1 MRQTKRRMELV
12 SFYDHTGIER
22 HLTRMARKGWK
33 VEKINNYFWTY
44 RRIEP
49 QELQVAVTYFPKAS
63 DFDPFPS
70 GEQQTLIDYCEE
82 TGWELACTWFQMQV
96 FYSERENPT
105 PIHTEPELEVRIIHQ
120 ACKAN
125 YLRGLWFLLM
135 LGLIGSAFYASA
147 LISDTLRMLASPGDF
162 LVGMCGLILF
172 LIGGVELVAYY
183 TWRHRA
189 KRAAQQGLFLDTP
202 STKKFQIAMMVLLVA
217 ALAWWG
223 VNLVLAGNPLM
234 AWVVLFVTAGYGVLI
249 ALTMGVKSL
258 LKEVGV
264 STGANRGLTILACAV
279 FAFVIMGGAVK
290 FGVYLATGA
299 EDPEDLSLYVETP
312 LYMTDLV
319 GEQEVFFSN
328 AASSDQS
335 LLLQR
340 LKVEQLPWG
349 REDETPQMTYERY
362 TVSVPALYSFCVGQ
376 MKRQMLIK
384 AYWDGEMVS
393 VDATPWGAE
402 EAYRLVA
409 KDGTQRN
416 MFLLCRGNTLV
427 SLDMSWEPTAE
438 QMALVGERLLET
450 G

>member
-1 MRQTKRRMELV
+1 MRQTKRRMELL

-33 VEKINNYFWTY
+33 VEKMNNYFWTY

-96 FYSERENPT
+96 FYSDRENPT

-125 YLRGLWFLLM
+125 YLRVLWFLLV
-135 LGLIGSAFYASA
+135 LGLIGSVLYTST
-147 LISDTLRMLASPGDF
+147 LISDILCMLASPGA
-162 LVGMCGLILF
+162 LLMGVCALMLF
-172 LIGGVELVAYY
+172 LIGGVDLVAYY

-189 KRAAQQGLFLDTP
+189 KRAAKQGLFLDTP
-202 STKKFQIAMMVLLVA
+202 PTKKFQITLMVVLVA

-223 VNLVLAGNPLM
+223 VNLVLAGNPVM
-234 AWVVLFVTAGYGVLI
+234 AWVVLFATVGYVLLI
-249 ALTMGVKSL
+249 AMTLGVKRL

-264 STGANRGLTILACAV
+264 STGVNRGLTLLACAV

-299 EDPEDLSLYVETP
+299 EDPEELPFYVETP

-328 AASSDQS
+328 AISSDQS

-340 LKVEQLPWG
+340 LKVGQFPWG

-362 TVSVPALYSFCVGQ
+362 TVSVPALYPFCVGQ

-416 MFLLCRGNTLV
+416 AFLLCRGNILV
-427 SLDMSWEPTAE
+427 SVDMSWEPTAE
-438 QMALVGERLLET
+438 QMALVGERLLNS
-450 G
+450 

>member
-1 MRQTKRRMELV
+1 MRQTKRRMELL

-70 GEQQTLIDYCEE
+70 GEQQTLIDYCGE

-96 FYSERENPT
+96 FYSDRENPT

-125 YLRGLWFLLM
+125 YLRVLWFLLV
-135 LGLIGSAFYASA
+135 LGAIGSVLYASSM
-147 LISDTLRMLASPGDF
+147 ISDTLRMMASPGA
-162 LVGMCGLILF
+162 LLMGTCGLMLF
-172 LIGGVELVAYY
+172 LIAAVELVAYY

-202 STKKFQIAMMVLLVA
+202 STKKFQTVMMAVLLA
-217 ALAWWG
+217 ALFWWG
-223 VNLVLAGNPLM
+223 VNLALVGNPVM
-234 AWVVLFVTAGYGVLI
+234 AWIVLVVAIGYGVLI
-249 ALTMGVKSL
+249 ALTLGVKRL

-264 STGANRGLTILACAV
+264 SAGANRGLTLLACVV
-279 FAFVIMGGAVK
+279 FAFVVMGGAVR
-290 FGVYLATGA
+290 FGIYLAAGS
-299 EDPEDLSLYVETP
+299 ESPEDLSFYVETP

-328 AASSDQS
+328 ATSSDQS

-362 TVSVPALYSFCVGQ
+362 TVSVPALYPFCVGQ

-416 MFLLCRGNTLV
+416 AFLLCRGNILV
-427 SLDMSWEPTAE
+427 SVDMSWEPTAE
-438 QMALVGERLLET
+438 QMALVGERLLNS
-450 G
+450 

>member
-1 MRQTKRRMELV
+1 MRQTKRRMELL

-96 FYSERENPT
+96 FYSDRENPT
-105 PIHTEPELEVRIIHQ
+105 PIHTEPELEVNVIHQ

-125 YLRGLWFLLM
+125 YLRVLWVVLV
-135 LGLIGSAFYASA
+135 LGLIGSVLYTST
-147 LISDTLRMLASPGDF
+147 LISDILCMLASPGA
-162 LVGMCGLILF
+162 LLMGVCALMLF
-172 LIGGVELVAYY
+172 LIGGVDLVAYY

-189 KRAAQQGLFLDTP
+189 KRAAKQGLFLDTP
-202 STKKFQIAMMVLLVA
+202 PTKKFQITLMVVLVA

-223 VNLVLAGNPLM
+223 VNLVLAGNPVM
-234 AWVVLFVTAGYGVLI
+234 AWVVLFATVGYVLLI
-249 ALTMGVKSL
+249 AMTLGVKRL

-264 STGANRGLTILACAV
+264 STGVNRGLTLLACAV

-299 EDPEDLSLYVETP
+299 ENPEELPFYVETP
-312 LYMTDLV
+312 LYMADLV
-319 GEQEVFFSN
+319 GDQKVVFSN
-328 AASSDQS
+328 ATSSDQS

-362 TVSVPALYSFCVGQ
+362 TVSVPALYPFCVEQ

-384 AYWDGEMVS
+384 AYWDGEMVPM
-393 VDATPWGAE
+393 DATPWGAE

-416 MFLLCRGNTLV
+416 AFLLCRGNILV
-427 SLDMSWEPTAE
+427 SVDMSWEPTAE
-438 QMALVGERLLET
+438 QMALIGERLLDS
-450 G
+450 

>member
-1 MRQTKRRMELV
+1 MRQTKRRMELL

-96 FYSERENPT
+96 FYSDRENPT

-125 YLRGLWFLLM
+125 YLRVLWILLV
-135 LGLIGSAFYASA
+135 LGLIGSVLYTST
-147 LISDTLRMLASPGDF
+147 LISDILCILASPGA
-162 LVGMCGLILF
+162 LLMGVCALMLF
-172 LIGGVELVAYY
+172 LIGGVDLVAYY

-189 KRAAQQGLFLDTP
+189 KRAAKQGLFLDTP
-202 STKKFQIAMMVLLVA
+202 STKKFQITLMVVLVA
-217 ALAWWG
+217 SLAWWV
-223 VNLVLAGNPLM
+223 VNLVLAGNPVT
-234 AWVVLFVTAGYGVLI
+234 AWVVLFATVGYVLLI
-249 ALTMGVKSL
+249 AMTLGVKRL

-264 STGANRGLTILACAV
+264 STGVNRGLTLLACAV

-299 EDPEDLSLYVETP
+299 EDPEALPFYVETP

-328 AASSDQS
+328 ATSSDQS

-340 LKVEQLPWG
+340 LKVEQFPWG

-384 AYWDGEMVS
+384 AYWDGEMVP

-402 EAYRLVA
+402 KAYRLVA

-416 MFLLCRGNTLV
+416 AFLLCRGNILV
-427 SLDMSWEPTAE
+427 SVELSWEPTAE
-438 QMALVGERLLET
+438 QMALVGERLLNS
-450 G
+450 

>member
-1 MRQTKRRMELV
+1 MRQTKRRMELL

-96 FYSERENPT
+96 FYSDRENPT

-125 YLRGLWFLLM
+125 YLRVLWFLLV
-135 LGLIGSAFYASA
+135 LGLIGSVLYASS
-147 LISDTLRMLASPGDF
+147 LISDTLRMLASPEG
-162 LVGMCGLILF
+162 LLIGMCGLLLF

-202 STKKFQIAMMVLLVA
+202 STKKFQTVMMAVLLA
-217 ALAWWG
+217 ALFWWG
-223 VNLVLAGNPLM
+223 VNLVLAGNSVM
-234 AWVVLFVTAGYGVLI
+234 AWVVLFATVGYVLLI
-249 ALTMGVKSL
+249 AMTLGVKRL

-264 STGANRGLTILACAV
+264 STGVSRGLTLLACAV

-299 EDPEDLSLYVETP
+299 EDPEDLPFYVETP
-312 LYMTDLV
+312 LYMADLV
-319 GEQEVFFSN
+319 GDQKVVFSN
-328 AASSDQS
+328 ATSSDQS

-340 LKVEQLPWG
+340 LKVEQFPWG

-362 TVSVPALYSFCVGQ
+362 TVSVPALYPFCVGQ

-416 MFLLCRGNTLV
+416 TFLLCRGNILV
-427 SLDMSWEPTAE
+427 SVEMSWEPTAE
-438 QMALVGERLLET
+438 QMALVGERLLNS
-450 G
+450 

>member
-1 MRQTKRRMELV
+1 MRQTKRRMELL

-33 VEKINNYFWTY
+33 VEKMNNYFWTY

-96 FYSERENPT
+96 FYSDRENPT

-125 YLRGLWFLLM
+125 YLRVLWVVLV
-135 LGLIGSAFYASA
+135 LGLIGSVLYTST
-147 LISDTLRMLASPGDF
+147 LISDILCMLASPGA
-162 LVGMCGLILF
+162 LLMGVCALMLF
-172 LIGGVELVAYY
+172 LIGGVDLVAYY

-189 KRAAQQGLFLDTP
+189 KRAAKQGLFLDTP
-202 STKKFQIAMMVLLVA
+202 STKKFQTVMMAVLLA
-217 ALAWWG
+217 ALFWWG
-223 VNLVLAGNPLM
+223 VNLALVGNPVM
-234 AWVVLFVTAGYGVLI
+234 AWIVLVVAIGYGVLI
-249 ALTMGVKSL
+249 ALTLGVKRL

-264 STGANRGLTILACAV
+264 STGVNRGLTLLACAV

-299 EDPEDLSLYVETP
+299 EDPEELPFYVETP

-328 AASSDQS
+328 ATSSDQS

-340 LKVEQLPWG
+340 LKVEQFPWG

-384 AYWDGEMVS
+384 AYWDGEMVP

-409 KDGTQRN
+409 KDGTLRN
-416 MFLLCRGNTLV
+416 AFLLCRGNILV
-427 SLDMSWEPTAE
+427 SVDMSWEPTAE
-438 QMALVGERLLET
+438 QMAMVGERLLNS
-450 G
+450 

>member
-1 MRQTKRRMELV
+1 MRQTKRRMELL

-33 VEKINNYFWTY
+33 VEKMNNYFWTY

-49 QELQVAVTYFPKAS
+49 QELQGAVTYFPKAS
-63 DFDPFPS
+63 AFDPFPS

-96 FYSERENPT
+96 FYSDRENPT
-105 PIHTEPELEVRIIHQ
+105 PIHTEPELEERIIHQ

-125 YLRGLWFLLM
+125 YLRVLWVVLV
-135 LGLIGSAFYASA
+135 LGLIGSVLYTST
-147 LISDTLRMLASPGDF
+147 LISDILCMLASSGA
-162 LVGMCGLILF
+162 LLMGVCALMLF
-172 LIGGVELVAYY
+172 LIGGVDLVAYY

-189 KRAAQQGLFLDTP
+189 KRAARQGLFLDTP

-223 VNLVLAGNPLM
+223 VNLALVGNPVM
-234 AWVVLFVTAGYGVLI
+234 AWIVLVVAIGYGVLI
-249 ALTMGVKSL
+249 ALTMGVKRL
-258 LKEVGV
+258 LIEVGV
-264 STGANRGLTILACAV
+264 SAGANRGLTRLAGVV
-279 FAFVIMGGAVK
+279 FAFVVMGGAVR
-290 FGVYLATGA
+290 FGIYLAAGS
-299 EDPEDLSLYVETP
+299 ESPEDLSFYVETP

-328 AASSDQS
+328 ATSSDQS

-362 TVSVPALYSFCVGQ
+362 MVSVPALYPFCVGQ

-384 AYWDGEMVS
+384 AYWDGEMIP
-393 VDATPWGAE
+393 VDATPWSAE

-416 MFLLCRGNTLV
+416 AFLLCRGNILV
-427 SLDMSWEPTAE
+427 SVAMSWEPTAE
-438 QMALVGERLLET
+438 QMALVGERLLNS
-450 G
+450 

>member
-1 MRQTKRRMELV
+1 MRQTKRRMELL

-96 FYSERENPT
+96 FYSDRENPT

-125 YLRGLWFLLM
+125 YLRVLWFLLV
-135 LGLIGSAFYASA
+135 LGLIGSVLYTST
-147 LISDTLRMLASPGDF
+147 LISDILCMLASPGA
-162 LVGMCGLILF
+162 LLMGVCALMLF
-172 LIGGVELVAYY
+172 LIGGVDLVAYY

-202 STKKFQIAMMVLLVA
+202 STKKFQTVMMAVLLA
-217 ALAWWG
+217 ALFWWG
-223 VNLVLAGNPLM
+223 VNLVLAGNSVM
-234 AWVVLFVTAGYGVLI
+234 AWVVLFATVGYVLLI
-249 ALTMGVKSL
+249 AMTLGVKRL

-264 STGANRGLTILACAV
+264 STGVSRGLTLLACAV

-299 EDPEDLSLYVETP
+299 EDPEELPFYVETP

-328 AASSDQS
+328 ATSSDQS

-340 LKVEQLPWG
+340 LKVEQFPWG

-384 AYWDGEMVS
+384 AYWDGEMVPM
-393 VDATPWGAE
+393 DATPWGAE

-416 MFLLCRGNTLV
+416 TFLLCRGNILV
-427 SLDMSWEPTAE
+427 SVELSWEPTAE
-438 QMALVGERLLET
+438 QMAMVGERLLNS
-450 G
+450 

>member
-1 MRQTKRRMELV
+1 MRQTKRRMELL

-33 VEKINNYFWTY
+33 VEKINNYFWAY

-96 FYSERENPT
+96 FYSDRENPT
-105 PIHTEPELEVRIIHQ
+105 PIHTEPELEVRIIHR

-125 YLRGLWFLLM
+125 YLRVLWFLLV
-135 LGLIGSAFYASA
+135 LGLIGSVLYASSM
-147 LISDTLRMLASPGDF
+147 ISDTLRMMASPGA
-162 LVGMCGLILF
+162 LLMGMCGLMLF
-172 LIGGVELVAYY
+172 LIAAVELVAYY

-189 KRAAQQGLFLDTP
+189 KRAAQQGLFLDTT

-223 VNLVLAGNPLM
+223 VNLVLAGNPVM
-234 AWVVLFVTAGYGVLI
+234 AWVVLFATVGYVLLI
-249 ALTMGVKSL
+249 AMTLGVKSL
-258 LKEVGV
+258 LKDVGV
-264 STGANRGLTILACAV
+264 STGVNRGLTLLACAV
-279 FAFVIMGGAVK
+279 FAFVVMGGAVK

-299 EDPEDLSLYVETP
+299 EDPEELPFYVETP

-328 AASSDQS
+328 ATSSDQS

-362 TVSVPALYSFCVGQ
+362 TVSVPALYPFCVGQ

-416 MFLLCRGNTLV
+416 AFLLCQGNILV
-427 SLDMSWEPTAE
+427 SVDMSWEPTAE
-438 QMALVGERLLET
+438 QMALVGERLLNS
-450 G
+450 

>member
-1 MRQTKRRMELV
+1 MRQTKRRMELL

-96 FYSERENPT
+96 FYSDRENPT

-125 YLRGLWFLLM
+125 YLRVLWVVLV
-135 LGLIGSAFYASA
+135 LGLIGSVLYTST
-147 LISDTLRMLASPGDF
+147 LISDILCMLASPGA
-162 LVGMCGLILF
+162 LLMGVCALMLF
-172 LIGGVELVAYY
+172 LIGGVDLVAYY
-183 TWRHRA
+183 TWRYRA
-189 KRAAQQGLFLDTP
+189 KRAAKQGLFLDTP
-202 STKKFQIAMMVLLVA
+202 STKKFQITLMVVLVA

-223 VNLVLAGNPLM
+223 VNLVLAGNPVM
-234 AWVVLFVTAGYGVLI
+234 AWVVLFATVGYVLLI
-249 ALTMGVKSL
+249 AMTLGVKRL

-264 STGANRGLTILACAV
+264 STGVNRGLTLLACAV

-299 EDPEDLSLYVETP
+299 EDPEELPFYVETP

-328 AASSDQS
+328 ATSSDQS

-340 LKVEQLPWG
+340 LKVEQFPWG

-362 TVSVPALYSFCVGQ
+362 TVSVPALYPFCVEQ

-384 AYWDGEMVS
+384 AYWDGEMVPM
-393 VDATPWGAE
+393 DATPWGAE

-416 MFLLCRGNTLV
+416 AFLLCRGNILV
-427 SLDMSWEPTAE
+427 SVELSWEPTAE
-438 QMALVGERLLET
+438 QMAMVGERLLNS
-450 G
+450 

>member
-1 MRQTKRRMELV
+1 MRQTKRRMELL

-96 FYSERENPT
+96 FYSDRENPT

-125 YLRGLWFLLM
+125 YLRVLWFLLV
-135 LGLIGSAFYASA
+135 LGLIGSVLYTST
-147 LISDTLRMLASPGDF
+147 LISDTLCILASPGA
-162 LVGMCGLILF
+162 LLMGVCALMLF
-172 LIGGVELVAYY
+172 LIGGVDLVAYY

-189 KRAAQQGLFLDTP
+189 KRAAKQGLFLDTP
-202 STKKFQIAMMVLLVA
+202 STKKFQITLMVVLVA

-223 VNLVLAGNPLM
+223 VNLVLAGNPVM
-234 AWVVLFVTAGYGVLI
+234 AWVVLFATVGYVLLI
-249 ALTMGVKSL
+249 AMTLGVKRL

-264 STGANRGLTILACAV
+264 STGVNRGLTVLACAV

-299 EDPEDLSLYVETP
+299 EDPEELPFYVETP

-328 AASSDQS
+328 ATSSDQS

-340 LKVEQLPWG
+340 LKVEQFPWG

-362 TVSVPALYSFCVGQ
+362 TVSVPALYPFCVGQ

-384 AYWDGEMVS
+384 AYWDGEMVPM
-393 VDATPWGAE
+393 DATPWGAE

-416 MFLLCRGNTLV
+416 AFLLCRGNILV
-427 SLDMSWEPTAE
+427 SVDMSWEPTAE
-438 QMALVGERLLET
+438 QMALVGERLLK
-450 G
+450 

>member
-1 MRQTKRRMELV
+1 M
-12 SFYDHTGIER
+12 
-22 HLTRMARKGWK
+22 TR
-33 VEKINNYFWTY
+33 
-44 RRIEP
+44 
-49 QELQVAVTYFPKAS
+49 S
-63 DFDPFPS
+63 PS
-70 GEQQTLIDYCEE
+70 GEQQTLIDYCGE

-96 FYSERENPT
+96 FYSDRENPT

-125 YLRGLWFLLM
+125 YLRVLWFLLV
-135 LGLIGSAFYASA
+135 LGAIGSVLYASSM
-147 LISDTLRMLASPGDF
+147 ISDTLRMMASPGA
-162 LVGMCGLILF
+162 LLMGMCGLMLF
-172 LIGGVELVAYY
+172 LIAAVELVAYY

-202 STKKFQIAMMVLLVA
+202 STKKFQTVMMAVLLA
-217 ALAWWG
+217 ALFWWG
-223 VNLVLAGNPLM
+223 VNLALVGNPVM
-234 AWVVLFVTAGYGVLI
+234 AWIVLVVAIGYGVLI
-249 ALTMGVKSL
+249 ALTLGVKRL

-264 STGANRGLTILACAV
+264 SAGANRGLTLLACVV
-279 FAFVIMGGAVK
+279 FAFVVMGGAVR
-290 FGVYLATGA
+290 FGIYLAAGS
-299 EDPEDLSLYVETP
+299 ESPEDLSFYVETP

-328 AASSDQS
+328 ATSSDQS

-349 REDETPQMTYERY
+349 REDETPQMIYERY
-362 TVSVPALYSFCVGQ
+362 TVSVPALYPFCVGQ

-409 KDGTQRN
+409 KVGTQRN
-416 MFLLCRGNTLV
+416 AFLLCRGNILV
-427 SLDMSWEPTAE
+427 SVDMSWEPTAE
-438 QMALVGERLLET
+438 QMALVGERLLNS
-450 G
+450 

>member
-1 MRQTKRRMELV
+1 MRQTKRRMELL

-70 GEQQTLIDYCEE
+70 GEQQTLIDYCGE

-96 FYSERENPT
+96 FYSDRENPT
-105 PIHTEPELEVRIIHQ
+105 PIHTEPELEVDIIHR

-125 YLRGLWFLLM
+125 YLRVLWILLA
-135 LGLIGSAFYASA
+135 LGAIGSVLYASSM
-147 LISDTLRMLASPGDF
+147 ISDTLRMMASPGA
-162 LVGMCGLILF
+162 LLMGTCGLMLF
-172 LIGGVELVAYY
+172 LIAAVELVAYY

-202 STKKFQIAMMVLLVA
+202 STKKFQTVMMAVLLA
-217 ALAWWG
+217 ALFWWG
-223 VNLVLAGNPLM
+223 VNLALVGNPVM
-234 AWVVLFVTAGYGVLI
+234 AWIVLVVAIGYGVLI
-249 ALTMGVKSL
+249 ALTLGVKRL

-264 STGANRGLTILACAV
+264 SAGANRGLTLLACVV
-279 FAFVIMGGAVK
+279 FAFVVMGGAVR
-290 FGVYLATGA
+290 FGIYLAAGS
-299 EDPEDLSLYVETP
+299 ESPEDLSFYVETP

-328 AASSDQS
+328 ATSSDQS

-362 TVSVPALYSFCVGQ
+362 TVSVPALYPFCVEQ

-384 AYWDGEMVS
+384 AYWDGEMVP
-393 VDATPWGAE
+393 VDAAPWGAE

-409 KDGTQRN
+409 KDGAQRN
-416 MFLLCRGNTLV
+416 AFLLCRGNTLV
-427 SLDMSWEPTAE
+427 ALDMSWEPTAE
-438 QMALVGERLLET
+438 QMALVGERLLNS
-450 G
+450 

>member
-1 MRQTKRRMELV
+1 MRQTKRRMELL

-44 RRIEP
+44 RTIEP

-96 FYSERENPT
+96 FYSDWENPT

-125 YLRGLWFLLM
+125 YLRVLWFLLV
-135 LGLIGSAFYASA
+135 LGLIGSVLYASS
-147 LISDTLRMLASPGDF
+147 LISDTLRMLACPEG
-162 LVGMCGLILF
+162 LLIGMCGLILF

-189 KRAAQQGLFLDTP
+189 KRAAQQGLFLDTA

-223 VNLVLAGNPLM
+223 VNLVLAGNPVM
-234 AWVVLFVTAGYGVLI
+234 AWVVLFATVGYVLLI
-249 ALTMGVKSL
+249 AMTLGVKRL
-258 LKEVGV
+258 LKDVGV
-264 STGANRGLTILACAV
+264 STGVNRGLTLLACAV

-299 EDPEDLSLYVETP
+299 EDPEDLPFYVETP

-328 AASSDQS
+328 ATSSDQS

-362 TVSVPALYSFCVGQ
+362 TVSVPALYPFCVGQ

-416 MFLLCRGNTLV
+416 AFLLCRGNILV
-427 SLDMSWEPTAE
+427 SVDMSWEPTAE
-438 QMALVGERLLET
+438 QMALVGERLLNS
-450 G
+450 